1 MAKIARYTQEWG
13 EIEARFPGSSAAFDR
28 DLGDCWL
35 DGRDGPRFDQ
45 YGAVLKAFAGESSE
59 RGHKGPWA
67 SAYYIVELERW
78 VITKD
83 ERGDPE
89 PEPEPEPEPSSTL
102 RRTHRR

>member
-1 MAKIARYTQEWG
+1 MTRDQRYTQLWG

-28 DLGDCWL
+28 DLGDRWL

-45 YGAVLKAFAGESSE
+45 YGTVLKAFAGESNE
-59 RGHKGPWA
+59 FGHHGPWA

-83 ERGDPE
+83 ERDD
-89 PEPEPEPEPSSTL
+89 
-102 RRTHRR
+102 